1 MSVNDPQPTTAEPAQ
16 TELGVSPAPSPPDAA
31 PDPGPAVAPPPPA
44 PCPQCQAAR
53 APEAAYCGDCGYV
66 FSNDAPGPTAVP
78 DGLIAGRYRL
88 TRLIGERA
96 GTARFRGE
104 DVGTANDPLA
114 VVVIRQPI
122 PPTPPGPTAE
132 SLPEPGGSVFDF
144 TLPLDPDQATEE
156 MPQGTDPAGWP
167 GVAWEQ
173 AILLRAAHL
182 SLPRLI
188 DSFTEDGHNYLV
200 EEVPTGT
207 PLWDAWDRE
216 GTTYRDRFTWL
227 IQLAEALDR
236 LHVAGAIVE
245 GLRPEMVVVSPSG
258 LAILADL
265 SDLLPLP
272 LRPDIPLRGG
282 FATAPELL
290 LNPEAVDERA
300 DLYTFGALTYA
311 LLMGRELTDLDFTLT
326 GMPKPYTDRN
336 PDANPLLA
344 RLMGKTFVREL
355 ERRFPTEDGALAD
368 PTGFAELVAALEA
381 CRRNVDRAR
390 LDVAAWSTIG
400 MMRSGNEDAV
410 FVHHVTD
417 GRLDD
422 IDEAALILLAD
433 GMGGMESGEVAAGL
447 ALQALRQTLLAAPPF
462 TASLPVTPPPN
473 DSPPGST
480 ESEAPPPARVTLRR
494 LPIDPDAPDRAPD
507 VHGER
512 VAEALRSANHLVYEA
527 ARGGQGVRG
536 MGCTA
541 EVILID
547 GATAVIGHVGD
558 SRVYRMRR
566 GRLSQVTRDQTVVSR
581 MIELGQL
588 TEEEAETHP
597 RRSELQQAIGGRPDV
612 YPEVYSVGLEPG
624 DWLLACTD
632 GLSNQTPPEVIEAIL
647 RDSRSAEKAAR
658 RLINQAL
665 LNDANDNVTV
675 ALVRVS

>member
-1 MSVNDPQPTTAEPAQ
+1 MPHAADAPA
-16 TELGVSPAPSPPDAA
+16 S
-31 PDPGPAVAPPPPA
+31 PPPA

-53 APEAAYCGDCGYV
+53 APDATYCGDCGYV
-66 FSNDAPGPTAVP
+66 FSNDGPGPTVVP

-88 TRLIGERA
+88 TRLIGERG

-104 DVGTANDPLA
+104 DVGTAMDPLP
-114 VVVIRQPI
+114 VVVLRQAV
-122 PPTPPGPTAE
+122 PPTPPSPPAE
-132 SLPEPGGSVFDF
+132 SPPTPGGSVFDF
-144 TLPLDPDQATEE
+144 TLPEDPDQATEE
-156 MPQGTDPAGWP
+156 IPQGTDPAGWP
-167 GVAWEQ
+167 GVSWEQ
-173 AILLRAAHL
+173 SILLRAAHL

-188 DSFTEDGHNYLV
+188 DSFTEDGHSFLV
-200 EEVPTGT
+200 EEIPNGT
-207 PLWDAWDRE
+207 PLWDAWDSE
-216 GTTYRDRFTWL
+216 GTTNRDRFTWL

-258 LAILADL
+258 LAIVADL
-265 SDLLPLP
+265 SELLPLP
-272 LRPDIPLRGG
+272 LRPDVQLRGG

-300 DLYTFGALTYA
+300 DLYAFGALTYA

-336 PDANPLLA
+336 PDAHPLLA
-344 RLMGKTFVREL
+344 RLMGKTFVREPD
-355 ERRFPTEDGALAD
+355 RRFPTEDGALAD
-368 PTGFAELVAALEA
+368 ATGFAELVAALES

-410 FVHHVTD
+410 IVHHATD

-422 IDEAALILLAD
+422 IDEAALVMLAD

-447 ALQALRQTLLAAPPF
+447 ALQSLRETLLSAPPF
-462 TASLPVTPPPN
+462 APAHPITRPPTDTPPASTDADTDA
-473 DSPPGST
+473 DS
-480 ESEAPPPARVTLRR
+480 PPPARVSLRR

-507 VHGER
+507 THGER
-512 VAEALRSANHLVYEA
+512 VAEALRAANHLVYEA
-527 ARGGQGVRG
+527 ARNGQGARG

-566 GRLSQVTRDQTVVSR
+566 GRLRQVTRDQSVVSR
-581 MIELGQL
+581 MVELGQL

-597 RRSELQQAIGGRPDV
+597 RRAELQQAIGGRQDV
-612 YPEVYSVGLEPG
+612 YPEIYSVGLEPG

-632 GLSNQTPPEVIEAIL
+632 GLSNQTPLEVIESIL

-675 ALVRVS
+675 AVVRVS